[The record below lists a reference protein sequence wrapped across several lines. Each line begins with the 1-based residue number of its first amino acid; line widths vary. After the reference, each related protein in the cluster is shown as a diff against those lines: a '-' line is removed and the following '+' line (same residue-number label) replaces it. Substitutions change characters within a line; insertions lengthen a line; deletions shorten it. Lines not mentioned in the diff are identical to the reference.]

1 MNRIEVRLVKEMG
14 YERIDCTCG
23 MAVLPKDPTPE
34 LTAMVKK
41 IALEENARFSVIDTS
56 YNPPILDEYDISDIP
71 CVIIGENIY
80 SVDAHI
86 IRSAIRKE
94 KT

>member
-14 YERIDCTCG
+14 YERIKCTCG
-23 MAVLPKDPTPE
+23 VAVLPKDPTPE
-34 LTAMVKK
+34 LTKLVKQ
-41 IALEENARFSVIDTS
+41 ITLEEDVGFSVIDTS
-56 YNPPILDEYDISDIP
+56 YSPPILDEYEIPEIP

-80 SVDAHI
+80 PVDANI
-86 IRSAIRKE
+86 IRSAIRNE

>member
-1 MNRIEVRLVKEMG
+1 MNPVKVRLVKEMG

-34 LTAMVKK
+34 ITNMVKK
-41 IALEENARFSVIDTS
+41 ITCEEGASFSVIDTS
-56 YNPPILDEYDISDIP
+56 CGSPVLDKYNISELP

-80 SVDAHI
+80 PVEENI
-86 IRSAIRKE
+86 IRQTIRKE

>member
-14 YERIDCTCG
+14 YERIKCTCG

-34 LTAMVKK
+34 LTKLVKQ
-41 IALEENARFSVIDTS
+41 ITLEEDVGFSVIDTS
-56 YNPPILDEYDISDIP
+56 YSPPILDEYEMPEIP

-80 SVDAHI
+80 PVDANI
-86 IRSAIRKE
+86 IRSAIRNE

>member
-14 YERIDCTCG
+14 YERIKCTCG

-34 LTAMVKK
+34 LTKLVKQ
-41 IALEENARFSVIDTS
+41 ITLEEDVGFSVIDTS
-56 YNPPILDEYDISDIP
+56 YSPPILDEYEIPEIP

-80 SVDAHI
+80 PVDANI
-86 IRSAIRKE
+86 IRSAIRNE
-94 KT
+94 KI